1 MEINQTK
8 AQKSLF
14 AVQTRWGNIGTIR
27 EYIVIKETPKTYV
40 VTLPETINSL
50 RCNCNTVHKSDM
62 QIYDRH
68 YCESYVEALVYKKQL
83 LQKSIESYTRRI
95 TEMQSEIER
104 YTVMIKET
112 DSKLAIQAKGGEQ

>member
-1 MEINQTK
+1 MENNQTK
-8 AQKSLF
+8 TQKSLF

-27 EYIVIKETPKTYV
+27 EYIVVKETPKTYV
-40 VTLPETINSL
+40 VTLPETINSSWCT
-50 RCNCNTVHKSDM
+50 RNTVNKSDM

-68 YCESYVEALVYKKQL
+68 YCESYAEALVYKKQL

-112 DSKLAIQAKGGEQ
+112 DDELAKQPKGGGQ